1 MLKLADSEVAPDAGV
16 RPGVQDLGSD
26 RGADNLS
33 LDGPTLS
40 EAEEGGFSGLV
51 DRTASKG
58 GFLVER
64 FSRFFMI
71 SFLFRPWQ
79 DGCC

>member
-1 MLKLADSEVAPDAGV
+1 MLFKVADSEVAPDEGD
-16 RPGVQDLGSD
+16 RPVLQDVGSD

-40 EAEEGGFSGLV
+40 DAEEGGFSGLV
-51 DRTASKG
+51 DRTGSKG

-64 FSRFFMI
+64 ILRFF
-71 SFLFRPWQ
+71 L
-79 DGCC
+79 